1 MTLAIRHACL
11 SDRGRT
17 HELNEDRWHAD
28 PARGLYLVADGMADE
43 RPAQQ
48 VVDLLPPL
56 LAARLGGPEDLADPR
71 VREQVADA
79 ITEVSNQVRDLET
92 TGSTLV
98 LVLIRDGLALVAHMG
113 DSRVYLLRHGSLEQ
127 LTRDHSWLQ
136 WMVEHGEITAEEA
149 SQARSNGGPTRFLGM
164 WGQAVPEL
172 RLLELCAGDRLLLCS
187 DGLPEMLPAE
197 QLHAVLAREPEP
209 EAACRRLIDEANA
222 AGGRDNLTALV
233 IAADTPA

>member
-17 HELNEDRWHAD
+17 HEGNEDRWHAD
-28 PARGLYLVADGMADE
+28 PAWGLYLVADGMADE
-43 RPAQQ
+43 RPAQKA
-48 VVDLLPPL
+48 VDLLPPL
-56 LAARLGGPEDLADPR
+56 LTARLNGLEDLADPR
-71 VREQVADA
+71 VRQQVAAA
-79 ITEVSNQVRDLET
+79 ITEVSDQIRDLET

-98 LVLIRDGLALVAHMG
+98 LVLVRDGLALVAHMG
-113 DSRVYLLRHGSLEQ
+113 DSRVYLLRHGGLEQ

-164 WGQAVPEL
+164 WGQATPEL
-172 RLLELCAGDRLLLCS
+172 HLLELCAGDRLLLCS

-197 QLHAVLAREPEP
+197 QLRAVLSREPEP
-209 EAACRRLIDEANA
+209 EAACRRLIDAANT